1 MALPFTVE
9 QFYGVFRD
17 YNTAAWPTPW
27 FLVALAVVALT
38 AVPRPRRGLSF
49 AASAILGLI
58 AAGLV
63 GLGLLATA
71 GQRHRTLKS

>member
-1 MALPFTVE
+1 MTLPFTGE

-17 YNTAAWPTPW
+17 YNTAVWPTQW

-49 AASAILGLI
+49 AASV
-58 AAGLV
+58 LV
-63 GLGLLATA
+63 WQPWKQKAP
-71 GQRHRTLKS
+71 SP